1 MAFEESVAKV
11 SSAEATVFKIKIKKA
26 QLQVNL
32 AAPGWVEW
40 LMILELEKKSII
52 FEVDLLVPLPGASF
66 TSAN

>member
-1 MAFEESVAKV
+1 MAFEESVAKL
-11 SSAEATVFKIKIKKA
+11 SSAEATVPKFKIKKA

-52 FEVDLLVPLPGASF
+52 FEVDLLVPPPGASF

>member
-1 MAFEESVAKV
+1 MASEESVAKL
-11 SSAEATVFKIKIKKA
+11 SSAEATVPKLKIKKA

-66 TSAN
+66 TSTN

>member
-1 MAFEESVAKV
+1 MAFEESVDKV
-11 SSAEATVFKIKIKKA
+11 SSAEATVPKIKIKKA

-40 LMILELEKKSII
+40 LIILELEKKSII

>member
-40 LMILELEKKSII
+40 LIILELEKKSII

>member
-1 MAFEESVAKV
+1 MAFEESVDKV
-11 SSAEATVFKIKIKKA
+11 SSAEATVPKIKIKKA

-52 FEVDLLVPLPGASF
+52 FEVDLFVPLPGASF